1 MPLIQYGQDTDVGL
15 SRSNNEDSVLSMP
28 GLGLWA
34 VADGMGGHE
43 AGEVASKIA
52 NQTLEQQV
60 SKGAGLAHAI
70 LASHQSILSAVDR
83 GQGKFGMGSTLV
95 ALLCSGYYYKIGWVG
110 DSRAYILRH
119 NQPLK
124 QLSVDHSYVQ
134 SLYQQGL
141 ISKEDMATHPDR
153 NIITQCLGSTEHDQ
167 IVVDTL
173 RRPWQAN
180 DRLVLCSDGLND
192 YVAHG
197 KIETAL
203 RTHENPQD
211 AVKALIQLAL
221 DAGGK
226 DNISV
231 IVVDAPIQLKP
242 GLYGVIQRLF
252 NFKRP
257 K

>member
-1 MPLIQYGQDTDVGL
+1 MPLIQYGQCTDVGL
-15 SRSNNEDSVLSMP
+15 SRSNNEDSVLSIP

-60 SKGAGLAHAI
+60 AQGAGLAHAI
-70 LASHQSILSAVDR
+70 LTSHQSILSAVDH

-95 ALLCSGYYYKIGWVG
+95 ALSCTGYYYKIGWVG
-110 DSRAYILRH
+110 DSRAYLLRQK
-119 NQPLK
+119 QPLK

-134 SLYQQGL
+134 GLYQQGL

-173 RRPWQAN
+173 QQPWQAN
-180 DRLVLCSDGLND
+180 DRLLLCSDGLND
-192 YVAHG
+192 YVEHS
-197 KIETAL
+197 KIEAAL
-203 RTHENPQD
+203 RTHSNPQD
-211 AVKALIQLAL
+211 AVKALIELAL

-242 GLYGVIQRLF
+242 GLHGVVQRLF